1 MIKSKVKQNDIE
13 EAISDYNAIYTQ
25 NINTPMGT
33 HAFINKEIL
42 SAGAGDNMI
51 NNSAFE
57 KIELKLNALNQLFA
71 KIIKKENSIFTDLKI
86 KPEGFSL
93 SQNYPNPFNPITKI
107 SYELRV
113 TSYVSL
119 KVYDMLGKGVAVLVN
134 QKQNGG
140 RYEVEFDGSN
150 LPSGVYYYKIKA
162 GNFEQVKQMMLVK

>member
-25 NINTPMGT
+25 NINTTKGT

-42 SAGAGDNMI
+42 SAGAGDNI
-51 NNSAFE
+51 TGGSVFE
-57 KIELKLNALNQLFA
+57 NIEVTQNA
-71 KIIKKENSIFTDLKI
+71 INSILKNVIRKNKNLFTGLSI
-86 KPEGFSL
+86 RPVGFSL

-162 GNFEQVKQMMLVK
+162 GNFEQVKKMMLVK